1 PPATLE
7 FIQPFRKI
15 VGYQGFV
22 NKVSALF
29 TKNLVQPWQE
39 MFKVFNRCLASRM
52 FGHDQIKINILQIF
66 HAVINKVHV
75 DYANLLWW
83 DFLHC
88 VQQKKNVI
96 QYPRFTKLFIDDIM
110 EKYKLNPK
118 RIKEDYHSIKDD
130 TLLKNKRKGTPA
142 SRETSSPRK
151 SLKIQFKK
159 QKPSTTTPPPPSD
172 DREQKMVDEDE
183 ESTANEFADTVLLD
197 EEDSDDRLEPGSHK
211 KKPENINDDDDVE
224 KKYDKKDD
232 DHDYTDQALIGTR
245 MTGSSEIRT
254 EKMQTPILS
263 PPRSPRKDLSSDK
276 AIDQELTAYVSPTP
290 ATSTQDSSKP
300 TSSKCKIL
308 LGSIAKM
315 SRRRSHLRKHMNK
328 TFIINCYFQDK
339 REEMNETLHNKVPEL
354 TVSTTDDL
362 IKEALLRMVNDAV
375 KQDRESSQ
383 AIVPALIS
391 QDFDAHAPKLIEE
404 LFRIHMQNTVL
415 NVHPKTSAFTTTTT
429 FDLQRKLYLKMKTN
443 LQA

>member
-1 PPATLE
+1 MLITDDLLTDAIRDTHAYKDYDEE
-7 FIQPFRKI
+7 F
-15 VGYQGFV
+15 
-22 NKVSALF
+22 
-29 TKNLVQPWQE
+29 
-39 MFKVFNRCLASRM
+39 
-52 FGHDQIKINILQIF
+52 
-66 HAVINKVHV
+66 
-75 DYANLLWW
+75 
-83 DFLHC
+83 
-88 VQQKKNVI
+88 
-96 QYPRFTKLFIDDIM
+96 
-110 EKYKLNPK
+110 K
-118 RIKEDYHSIKDD
+118 RVE
-130 TLLKNKRKGTPA
+130 KNKRKGTPA
-142 SRETSSPRK
+142 ARETSSPRK

-172 DREQKMVDEDE
+172 DRELEQHMLHDDIEKMVDEDE

-197 EEDSDDRLEPGSHK
+197 EEDSDDRLEPVSHK

-224 KKYDKKDD
+224 KKSDKKDD

-254 EKMQTPILS
+254 EKMQTPIPS

-308 LGSIAKM
+308 LGSISKM
-315 SRRRSHLRKHMNK
+315 SRRRSHLRKHINK

-339 REEMNETLHNKVPEL
+339 MEEMNETLHNKVPEL
-354 TVSTTDDL
+354 TVSTTNDL

-383 AIVPALIS
+383 AVVPALIS

-404 LFRIHMQNTVL
+404 LFRIHM
-415 NVHPKTSAFTTTTT
+415 H
-429 FDLQRKLYLKMKTN
+429 
-443 LQA
+443 